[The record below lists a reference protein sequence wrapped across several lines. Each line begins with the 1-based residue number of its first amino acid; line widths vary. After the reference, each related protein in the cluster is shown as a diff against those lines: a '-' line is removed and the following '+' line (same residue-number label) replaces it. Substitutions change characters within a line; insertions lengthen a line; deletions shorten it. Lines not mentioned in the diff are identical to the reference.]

1 MTTPDPKAP
10 GAPPARRGR
19 MLLVCLA
26 VAGSGVLGGC
36 VALAGG
42 AVVGGATMVV
52 DRRTTGTQIDDQTIE
67 VRASSAITAALGDRG
82 NVSATSY
89 NRVVLLTGEVPTEAD
104 RTKVEAAVAKVENVR
119 AVVNELAVMPSS
131 SMSQRTNDSITT
143 GKVKAALFDA
153 KGIQAAAIKV
163 VTDRGN
169 VYLMGRVT
177 DAESTI
183 AGNTARGVAG
193 VGKVIKVF
201 EIITAAELAQM
212 PAAPAPAAAPA
223 SAAKP

>member
-1 MTTPDPKAP
+1 M
-10 GAPPARRGR
+10 
-19 MLLVCLA
+19 
-26 VAGSGVLGGC
+26 
-36 VALAGG
+36 
-42 AVVGGATMVV
+42 
-52 DRRTTGTQIDDQTIE
+52 
-67 VRASSAITAALGDRG
+67 
-82 NVSATSY
+82 
-89 NRVVLLTGEVPTEAD
+89 
-104 RTKVEAAVAKVENVR
+104 AKVENVR

-183 AGNTARGVAG
+183 AGNTTRAVAG

-201 EIITAAELAQM
+201 EIITPAELAQM

>member
-1 MTTPDPKAP
+1 MRNQLLL
-10 GAPPARRGR
+10 GSLGR
-19 MLLVCLA
+19 ALLASLA
-26 VAGSGVLGGC
+26 ISGVLGGC

-42 AVVGGATMVV
+42 AMVGGTLMAV
-52 DRRTTGTQIDDQTIE
+52 DRRTAGAQIDDQTIE
-67 VRASSAITAALGDRG
+67 LRASSAITAAVGDRAHV
-82 NVSATSY
+82 NATSY

-104 RTKVEAAVAKVENVR
+104 RAKVEAAVGRVENVR
-119 AVVNELAVMPSS
+119 AVINELAVMPNSS
-131 SMSQRTNDSITT
+131 IGQRTNDSITI

-163 VTDRGN
+163 VTERGN

-193 VGKVIKVF
+193 VVKVIKVF
-201 EIITAAELAQM
+201 EIITAAELAQL
-212 PAAPAPAAAPA
+212 PAAPAPA